1 MTRTPL
7 PDADH
12 ILRHVKPTAFDNGR
26 VQGAAF
32 GWMPKQPDDGLSV
45 NWIEHADGDTQ
56 DEKIEFIRA
65 RRRLTWKKSH
75 KLAILNVG
83 RLRTDVRQKMEALG
97 FDQCAEVVHDPL
109 DATDQWPADPTHAL
123 IAGIPNN
130 ESPEAEAVFDSLA
143 ACVESHLPALTEA

>member
-45 NWIEHADGDTQ
+45 NWIEHADGATQ
-56 DEKIEFIRA
+56 DEKIQFIRT
-65 RRRLTWKKSH
+65 RRR
-75 KLAILNVG
+75 
-83 RLRTDVRQKMEALG
+83 RD
-97 FDQCAEVVHDPL
+97 HDSFVS
-109 DATDQWPADPTHAL
+109 QWSM
-123 IAGIPNN
+123 
-130 ESPEAEAVFDSLA
+130 SPRVSI
-143 ACVESHLPALTEA
+143 